1 MRANYMRYG
10 ARMSSPTE
18 RTRSFWAW
26 GFEEQFPDEAE
37 RQILAQS
44 AAALLGV
51 PVPPALPLPRLADV
65 TLPPPAVAPPAD
77 LAELARGDRC
87 ERVLH
92 SYGKSFPDQLRA
104 FALHFASPPDF
115 VLYPRDEA
123 DIVTCLRVCGA
134 AGIAVVP
141 FGGGTSVVAGVECPR
156 PSGMAGVAALDLAR
170 LDRVLEIDVSSRAAR
185 IQAGASGPAIEAQL
199 GAHGL
204 TLRHFPQ
211 SFELSTLGGWLATRA
226 GGHFATVYT
235 HIDDLVQAV
244 RLVTPSGIVETRRL
258 PASGAGPAPERLFLG
273 SEGALGIFSE
283 AWLRLQLRP
292 QLRSSAAVHFADIGS
307 AVAATQ
313 AVAQAGL
320 YPSNCRLLDS
330 GEAMLAGAG
339 TQPTL
344 LLGFES
350 AERPVRERLESALS
364 LALRHGGSCPLGAQH
379 REGQAQRGGDGSSE
393 AWRRA
398 FLAAPYRQSALLCS
412 GFMADTF
419 ETACTW
425 ERFPALSR
433 AIRHSVRAALQEH
446 CGAGHLMMR
455 FTHVY
460 PDGPAPYFTYVAP
473 LPGAGPGASASQIL
487 PRASAAWQAVKA
499 AASEAISAAGG
510 TITHHHAVGRTHRP
524 WYEREVPPL
533 FTAALRAAKDRLDP
547 GHILNPGVLIG
558 PETPPAT
565 EGN

>member
-1 MRANYMRYG
+1 MRYG

-18 RTRSFWAW
+18 RARSFWAW
-26 GFEEQFPDEAE
+26 GYEDQLPDEAE

-51 PVPPALPLPRLADV
+51 SPPPALPLPRLVDV
-65 TLPPPAVAPPAD
+65 KLPPPAVSPPAD
-77 LAELARGDRC
+77 VVGLARWDLR

-104 FALHFASPPDF
+104 FTLCFPTPPDF
-115 VLYPRDEA
+115 VLYPRDED
-123 DIVTCLRVCGA
+123 DIATCLRACAA

-156 PSGMAGVAALDLAR
+156 PEGFAGVAALDLAR
-170 LDRVLEIDVSSRAAR
+170 LDRVLEVDAVSRAAR

-199 GAHGL
+199 SEHGL
-204 TLRHFPQ
+204 TLRHYPQ
-211 SFELSTLGGWLATRA
+211 SFEFSTLGGWLATRA

-235 HIDDLVQAV
+235 HIDDLVQSV
-244 RLVTPSGIVETRRL
+244 RLVTPSGLVQTRRL

-273 SEGALGIFSE
+273 SEGALGVFSE
-283 AWLRLQLRP
+283 AWLRLQVRP
-292 QLRSSAAVHFADIGS
+292 HLRSSAAVHFTDIGA

-313 AVAQAGL
+313 AVAQSGL
-320 YPSNCRLLDS
+320 FPSNCRLLDS
-330 GEAMLAGAG
+330 GEATLAGAG
-339 TQPTL
+339 SQPTL

-350 AERPVRERLESALS
+350 ADRPVRERLENALE
-364 LALRHGGSCPLGAQH
+364 LALRHGGTCPAGAQH
-379 REGQAQRGGDGSSE
+379 REGAARAGGDGSSE

-412 GFMADTF
+412 GFLADTF

-425 ERFPALSR
+425 SRFPDLSR
-433 AIRHSVRAALQEH
+433 AIRHSVRDALKEH

-473 LPGAGPGASASQIL
+473 LPGAIPGATPDQL
-487 PRASAAWQAVKA
+487 RERALAAWQAVKT
-499 AASEAISAAGG
+499 AASEAIASAGG

-524 WYEREVPPL
+524 WYSREVPPL
-533 FTAALRAAKDRLDP
+533 FTAALRDVKGRLDP
-547 GHILNPGVLIG
+547 QHILNPGVLIE
-558 PETPPAT
+558 PEPESGAR
-565 EGN
+565 

>member
-26 GFEEQFPDEAE
+26 GFEDQFPDEGE
-37 RQILAQS
+37 RQLLAQS
-44 AAALLGV
+44 AAALLGIA
-51 PVPPALPLPRLADV
+51 PPPSLTAPQIADV
-65 TLPPPAVAPPAD
+65 TLPAPRVAPPSAL
-77 LAELARGDRC
+77 LALARADVR

-104 FALHFASPPDF
+104 FALHFENPPDF

-123 DIVTCLRVCGA
+123 DIATCLSACA
-134 AGIAVVP
+134 AARIAVVP
-141 FGGGTSVVAGVECPR
+141 FGGGTSVVAGVECPL
-156 PSGMAGVAALDLAR
+156 PPGFAGVAALDLMR

-185 IQAGASGPAIEAQL
+185 IQAGASGPVIEAQL
-199 GAHGL
+199 APHGL
-204 TLRHFPQ
+204 TLRHYPQ
-211 SFELSTLGGWLATRA
+211 SFEFSTLGGWLATRA

-244 RLVTPSGIVETRRL
+244 RLVTPGGIVQTRRL
-258 PASGAGPAPERLFLG
+258 PASGAGPQPERLFLG
-273 SEGALGIFSE
+273 SEGVLGVFSE
-283 AWLRLQLRP
+283 AWLRLQVRP
-292 QLRSSAAVHFADIGS
+292 LLRSSASVSFADIAA

-313 AVAQAGL
+313 AVAQSGL
-320 YPSNCRLLDS
+320 FPSNCRLLDS

-350 AERPVRERLESALS
+350 ADRPVRDRLQSALE
-364 LALRHGGSCPLGAQH
+364 LALRHGGSCPAGAQH
-379 REGQAQRGGDGSSE
+379 RQSADRADRGAGDGSSE

-425 ERFPALSR
+425 ERFPELSR
-433 AIRHSVRAALQEH
+433 AIRHRVRAALKEH

-473 LPGAGPGASASQIL
+473 LPGATPGASRAEIL
-487 PRASAAWQAVKA
+487 RRASAAWQAVKA
-499 AASEAISAAGG
+499 AASDAIESAGG

-524 WYEREVPPL
+524 WYSREVPPL
-533 FTAALRAAKDRLDP
+533 FTGALRAAKHSLDP
-547 GHILNPGVLIG
+547 QHILNPGVLFDPDAG
-558 PETPPAT
+558 
-565 EGN
+565 